1 MKQSRRKAGWESYIV
16 IELRRE
22 VTSEVPRRRR
32 DTQPRVTVFTS
43 PTCGYCGAL
52 EQYLRRNG
60 IRFKE
65 VDISRDKQA
74 ARYIVRRS
82 GQRGVP
88 VVDIGGKI
96 VVGFDRSKIAGL
108 LGIE

>member
-1 MKQSRRKAGWESYIV
+1 MTSG
-16 IELRRE
+16 
-22 VTSEVPRRRR
+22 VTRRRR
-32 DTQPRVTVFTS
+32 PDRQPRVTVFTS

-88 VVDIGGKI
+88 IVDIGGKI
-96 VVGFDRSKIAGL
+96 VVGFDWPKIAKL
-108 LGIE
+108 LGI

>member
-1 MKQSRRKAGWESYIV
+1 MGK
-16 IELRRE
+16 
-22 VTSEVPRRRR
+22 
-32 DTQPRVTVFTS
+32 QPRVTVFTS
-43 PTCGYCGAL
+43 ATCGYCGAL

-65 VDISRDKQA
+65 VDISRDRQA

-96 VVGFDRSKIAGL
+96 VVGFDRRKINKL
-108 LGIE
+108 LEIQ

>member
-1 MKQSRRKAGWESYIV
+1 MH
-16 IELRRE
+16 
-22 VTSEVPRRRR
+22 RRRR
-32 DTQPRVTVFTS
+32 DRQPRVTVFTG

-52 EQYLRRNG
+52 KQYLRRNG

-65 VDISRDKQA
+65 VDVSRDRQA

-82 GQRGVP
+82 GQMGVP

-96 VVGFDRSKIAGL
+96 VVGFNRPKINNL
-108 LGIE
+108 LGIQ